1 MIHSRIGH
9 LFQLVAL
16 PSRQKTKTKGNIM
29 TNIPENPKRRLLEA
43 MVTLNALNNGRPVPD
58 MSKIQGGWVTALNPS
73 MSREEIK
80 RNLLEAF
87 KRNGITVHPEPGQN
101 DKGDVS

>member
-1 MIHSRIGH
+1 
-9 LFQLVAL
+9 
-16 PSRQKTKTKGNIM
+16 M

-43 MVTLNALNNGRPVPD
+43 MVTLNALNNGRPVSD
-58 MSKIQGGWVTALNPS
+58 MSKIQGGWVTALKPS